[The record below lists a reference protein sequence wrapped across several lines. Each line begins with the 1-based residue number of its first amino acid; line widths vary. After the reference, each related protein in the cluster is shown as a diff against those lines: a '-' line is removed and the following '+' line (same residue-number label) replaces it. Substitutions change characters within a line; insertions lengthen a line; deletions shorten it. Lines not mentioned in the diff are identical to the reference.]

1 MLEVF
6 SHSTPKTDMFQPVSS
21 VLLILMP
28 AGRQFFHDDHIGDFS
43 VTFSKAGGVNGDTSD
58 GLHTPI
64 LQLAAVSNWD
74 PLDIEATVNAA
85 AGRESGRLCTRDDGG
100 AGTQRLGWVCGVP
113 VLGKEGFGL
122 DSNTAVQTSSFV
134 SGWCTMHVVQYQRNE
149 NGVGADYQFDVLIYD
164 ANITPIGQV
173 KKQAIDPNTKTLN
186 VDSNLPYVVVL
197 TASGGDGDAVLFA
210 YAGQNWG
217 SNDQEHHSNFG
228 PYDSGSRQ
236 GDTGFAC

>member
-1 MLEVF
+1 MEVTF
-6 SHSTPKTDMFQPVSS
+6 FQKAQNRHVLVNLIHPTDLLPV
-21 VLLILMP
+21 
-28 AGRQFFHDDHIGDFS
+28 GRQFFHDDHIGDFS
-43 VTFSKAGGVNGDTSD
+43 VTFSRAGGVNGDTAD

-85 AGRESGRLCTRDDGG
+85 AGRDAGRLCTLDPGG

-122 DSNTAVQTSSFV
+122 DSNTAVQTSSFA

-149 NGVGADYQFDVLIYD
+149 NGIGADYQFDVLIYD
-164 ANITPIGQV
+164 ANKTPIGQIQ
-173 KKQAIDPNTKTLN
+173 KQAVDPNTKTLN
-186 VDSNLPYVVVL
+186 VNSNLPYVMVL

-210 YAGQNWG
+210 YGGQNWG

-236 GDTGFAC
+236 GDTGFTC